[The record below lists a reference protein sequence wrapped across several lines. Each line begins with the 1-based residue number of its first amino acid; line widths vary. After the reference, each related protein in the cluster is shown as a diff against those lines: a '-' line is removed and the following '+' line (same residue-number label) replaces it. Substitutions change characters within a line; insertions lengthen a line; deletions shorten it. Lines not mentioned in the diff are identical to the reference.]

1 MGSAHRP
8 SCLHLVDDALTEPR
22 QNLQFRRV
30 MSVRCYC
37 SGMCGRYSVAVSGAA
52 LVDTLELD
60 GTEPGLKWSP
70 TYSVAPR
77 TRAPVVQDR
86 MVGDQ
91 RVREAFLPTW
101 GLRPSWAKEKG
112 PRPINARLE
121 GVATNGMFRS
131 AFSTARALV
140 PMTGYFEWQA
150 AVEDG
155 TKVKNPSY
163 IHAPGDELLLAA
175 GLLAFHREGD
185 DEDWRATFT
194 IITRTGEDA
203 AGEVHDRMPVFLS
216 PASLD
221 NWLNPEK
228 IAKDR
233 AGDLLDLLDVESR
246 AVAATLRTRPV
257 SRAVNNVRT
266 LDRHDADLIK
276 PVSGGGAGR

>member
-1 MGSAHRP
+1 
-8 SCLHLVDDALTEPR
+8 
-22 QNLQFRRV
+22 
-30 MSVRCYC
+30 
-37 SGMCGRYSVAVSGAA
+37 MCGRYSVAVSGAA
-52 LVDTLELD
+52 LVDVLDLD
-60 GTEPGLKWSP
+60 GTEPGFEWSP
-70 TYSVAPR
+70 AYSVAPR
-77 TRAPVVQDR
+77 TRAPVVRDR
-86 MVGDQ
+86 LVGDQ

-131 AFSTARALV
+131 AFSSARALV
-140 PMTGYFEWQA
+140 PMTGYYEWQE

-155 TKVKNPSY
+155 KKVKNPSY
-163 IHAPGDELLLAA
+163 VHTPGDELLLAA

-185 DEDWRATFT
+185 DEDEWRTTFT

-216 PASLD
+216 PAAWST
-221 NWLNPEK
+221 WLNPEK
-228 IAKDR
+228 VAKEH
-233 AGDLLDLLDVESR
+233 AGDLLGLLDVESR
-246 AVAATLRTRPV
+246 SVAATLRTRPV

-276 PVSGGGAGR
+276 PVNGSGAGH